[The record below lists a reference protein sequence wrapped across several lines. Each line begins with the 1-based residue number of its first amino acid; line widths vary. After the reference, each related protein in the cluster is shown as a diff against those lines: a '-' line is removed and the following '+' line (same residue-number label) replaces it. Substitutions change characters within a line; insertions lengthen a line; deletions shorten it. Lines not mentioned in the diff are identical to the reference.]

1 MKAAEALVATAATKA
16 APAAELA
23 GAEDGGDA
31 EHRQQHRQAVVVGA
45 ADDVD
50 EDERVEG
57 DEGGGAQRVD
67 AAPGGEAGD
76 DAARGRAPRA
86 RRRALST
93 ATASPTGSQASG

>member
-1 MKAAEALVATAATKA
+1 M
-16 APAAELA
+16 
-23 GAEDGGDA
+23 
-31 EHRQQHRQAVVVGA
+31 GA

-50 EDERVEG
+50 EDQRVEG

-76 DAARGRAPRA
+76 ERQARPRTESAATAF
-86 RRRALST
+86 ST